1 MIEYINDILGIST
14 DFEWLS
20 LLIAGVV
27 LLCFIDSL
35 FNLVASIFKGVGG
48 YK

>member
-1 MIEYINDILGIST
+1 MIDIISDIIGLPQ

-20 LLIAGVV
+20 YIVASVV
-27 LLCFIDSL
+27 LICFIDSL